1 MLRAGKESN
10 TYKLYVCNFTP
21 CSRAWASRL
30 CLSRVQCVV
39 SRIFSRT
46 NYESRVWWCLFSR
59 ENEKKRKRRAQ
70 LLERDESQLKL
81 ILFCVSPQ
89 CCITTTTTTTTQK
102 LFAAPFF
109 TNERTYEEGRRIIKT
124 QKKGKPRNYS
134 RSTP

>member
-46 NYESRVWWCLFSR
+46 HYESRVVVCLFSR
-59 ENEKKRKRRAQ
+59 KRKKRKRRAH

-81 ILFCVSPQ
+81 ILFCVSPRCNHHHHHPKTF
-89 CCITTTTTTTTQK
+89 CC
-102 LFAAPFF
+102 PFF
-109 TNERTYEEGRRIIKT
+109 FVRTNVLNTYEEGRRIIKT